1 MEPLLKIN
9 GLSLGFETDDGFTH
23 AVNEISFNLGFGHT
37 LGVVGESGSGKSVT
51 ALSVMK
57 LLPRKTTRFLSG
69 EVLFNHPKKGLMD
82 LLKADEHTMQQIR
95 GNYIGMIFQEPMTS
109 LNPVKR
115 CGPQVMESII
125 WHRKGNEKQARKK
138 VLDLFEEVNLP
149 DPVRTFSKYPHELS
163 GGQRQRVMIAMAIA
177 CDPLLL
183 IADEPTTALDV
194 TVQKNILELIRSL
207 QKRHNMSVLFIS
219 HDLGV
224 IHAVSSNVAVMRKG
238 SIVEQGEI
246 RPGIPIG
253 EASLYTRVDCLP
265 SANGFKAGEAGSRF

>member
-1 MEPLLKIN
+1 MEPLLKLN
-9 GLSLGFETDDGFTH
+9 DLSLGFETDEGFTH
-23 AVNEISFNLGFGHT
+23 AVNNISFSLGFGQT
-37 LGVVGESGSGKSVT
+37 MGVVGESGSGKSVT

-69 EVLFNHPKKGLMD
+69 EILFNHPEKGMID
-82 LLKADEHTMQQIR
+82 LLKADEQMMQKIR

-115 CGPQVMESII
+115 CGAQVMESII
-125 WHRKGNEKQARKK
+125 WHRKGDEKQARKK
-138 VLDLFEEVNLP
+138 VLELFEEVNLP
-149 DPVRTFSKYPHELS
+149 DPDRTFSKYPHELS

-194 TVQKNILELIRSL
+194 TVQKNILELLRSL
-207 QKRHNMSVLFIS
+207 KKRHNMSVLFIS

-224 IHAVSSNVAVMRKG
+224 NSCSFVQRGGNAKREYCRARQN
-238 SIVEQGEI
+238 
-246 RPGIPIG
+246 
-253 EASLYTRVDCLP
+253 
-265 SANGFKAGEAGSRF
+265 